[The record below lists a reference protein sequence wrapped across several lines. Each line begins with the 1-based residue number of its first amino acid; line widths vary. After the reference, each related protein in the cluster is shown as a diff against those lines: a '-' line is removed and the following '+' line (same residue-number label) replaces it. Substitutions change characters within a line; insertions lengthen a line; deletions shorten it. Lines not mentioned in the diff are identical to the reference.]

1 MAKVLPIDLEFARAE
16 HTARPHAFEF
26 RPQRYILRTPG
37 YSEAEFAWT
46 PELLADLER
55 LRHPRCESE
64 VKHRVGGLLR
74 AFLMGAGW
82 ELHEETIERHRGG
95 DAQIV
100 VTIRSAAA
108 ELYVL
113 PWELLELGRSGLFLS
128 DVPGLLLR
136 YDWPQVRAVD
146 DKVPAGE
153 RRGRV
158 LFAWSA
164 AGGGVPASEHLAA
177 LRTALGERFEPE
189 RDVLGHVTMDALRD
203 ALGVGGP
210 PIDALHLLCHGA
222 AAGGGF
228 GLALNNPDDPSDP
241 EVINADELGRLL
253 ARHAHEVRMV
263 VLAACDSGN
272 MGALGNHV
280 GSIAQ
285 RLHRAGVQ
293 VVVGSRFPLSAAG
306 SVAFTRTFYA
316 RLAGGAPLAEAFM
329 AARDALRVDW
339 ASIQLYGGAGEGDEA
354 RLLRPG
360 TARAPPPAPTPAPP
374 LARPT
379 RTALLLDHTQQWDQ
393 VLARCKKDKKHVAF
407 IAHADRRHNAVLF
420 AERVHEF
427 LAHKSGRAHK
437 IFRIDRRGGAG
448 VAITAEEWSRLT
460 LQKMSGERTLPLAL
474 EKQAKDVAI
483 VLLYLDGN
491 EPLCDLEPEAAE
503 GLTEFLL
510 ERLPGAL
517 AVAKP
522 KNPIRVFLALEQNP
536 ALAKRLQ
543 AALSRSKFITVD
555 PLPELTFPAWED
567 VERSLREEEG
577 DAADALMGECRQR
590 YEAAAKT
597 QSVRALAH
605 EIQLLFR

>member
-1 MAKVLPIDLEFARAE
+1 MTKVLHIELEFARAE

-37 YSEAEFAWT
+37 YGEAEFAWT

-74 AFLMGAGW
+74 AFLAGAGW
-82 ELHEETIERHRGG
+82 ELHEEAIEQRRGG

-108 ELYVL
+108 ELYAL
-113 PWELLELGRSGLFLS
+113 PWELLELGRSGLFLA
-128 DVPGLLLR
+128 DIPGLLLR
-136 YDWPQVRAVD
+136 YDWPLVRPVED
-146 DKVPAGE
+146 RIPAGE

-164 AGGGVPASEHLAA
+164 AGGGVPANEHLVA
-177 LRTALGERFEPE
+177 LRAGLGDRFDPE
-189 RDVLGHVTMDALRD
+189 RDVVAHATMDGLRD
-203 ALGVGGP
+203 ALAAGQG
-210 PIDALHLLCHGA
+210 PIDVLHLLCHGG
-222 AAGGGF
+222 AAGGTF
-228 GLALNNPDDPSDP
+228 GLALSDPDDPSLP
-241 EVINADELGRLL
+241 ELVGADELGRLL

-272 MGALGNHV
+272 MGVLGNHV
-280 GSIAQ
+280 GSVAQ

-293 VVVGSRFPLSAAG
+293 VVVGSRFPLSVAG

-316 RLAGGAPLAEAFM
+316 RLAGGAPLADAFM
-329 AARDALRVDW
+329 AARDALRADW
-339 ASIQLYGGAGEGDEA
+339 ASIQLYGRVGDGDEV
-354 RLLRPG
+354 RLLAPRP
-360 TARAPPPAPTPAPP
+360 AAPAPAPAPAVS

-407 IAHADRRHNAVLF
+407 IAHADRRHNGVLF

-460 LQKMSGERTLPLAL
+460 LQKMSGERTLPQAL

-491 EPLCDLEPEAAE
+491 EPLHDLEPDAAE

-543 AALSRSKFITVD
+543 AALSRTKFIAVD

-590 YEAAAKT
+590 YEAAQKT

>member
-1 MAKVLPIDLEFARAE
+1 MLAAA
-16 HTARPHAFEF
+16 AA
-26 RPQRYILRTPG
+26 
-37 YSEAEFAWT
+37 A
-46 PELLADLER
+46 LLCCAAVPAL
-55 LRHPRCESE
+55 
-64 VKHRVGGLLR
+64 
-74 AFLMGAGW
+74 
-82 ELHEETIERHRGG
+82 
-95 DAQIV
+95 
-100 VTIRSAAA
+100 AA
-108 ELYVL
+108 ELPIHVD
-113 PWELLELGRSGLFLS
+113 PRVE
-128 DVPGLLLR
+128 
-136 YDWPQVRAVD
+136 AVGI
-146 DKVPAGE
+146 V
-153 RRGRV
+153 
-158 LFAWSA
+158 
-164 AGGGVPASEHLAA
+164 
-177 LRTALGERFEPE
+177 
-189 RDVLGHVTMDALRD
+189 
-203 ALGVGGP
+203 
-210 PIDALHLLCHGA
+210 C
-222 AAGGGF
+222 
-228 GLALNNPDDPSDP
+228 
-241 EVINADELGRLL
+241 
-253 ARHAHEVRMV
+253 
-263 VLAACDSGN
+263 
-272 MGALGNHV
+272 
-280 GSIAQ
+280 
-285 RLHRAGVQ
+285 
-293 VVVGSRFPLSAAG
+293 
-306 SVAFTRTFYA
+306 
-316 RLAGGAPLAEAFM
+316 RLAGYDEWAKPTIASYDGAATRWFAPQ
-329 AARDALRVDW
+329 
-339 ASIQLYGGAGEGDEA
+339 ASH
-354 RLLRPG
+354 
-360 TARAPPPAPTPAPP
+360 PAVA

-407 IAHADRRHNAVLF
+407 IAHADRRHNGVLF

-427 LAHKSGRAHK
+427 LAHKSGRVHK

-448 VAITAEEWSRLT
+448 MAITAEEWSRLT

-491 EPLCDLEPEAAE
+491 EPLCDLEPDAAE

-543 AALSRSKFITVD
+543 AALSRSKFIAVD